1 MNQTNYDKCCHQS
14 LVTKGNT
21 IISFKAQIHTRKR
34 MNAKDFKILKY
45 EKKRYDVEN
54 NISIFKVII
63 MSI

>member
-1 MNQTNYDKCCHQS
+1 MIQTKYDKCCYQS
-14 LVTKGNT
+14 LVIKGDT

-34 MNAKDFKILKY
+34 MNAKDIKILKY

-54 NISIFKVII
+54 NILIFKVII